1 MRLLTATLLGLL
13 APTLTIASDYPVQ
26 PVPFTQ
32 VRLTGGLLANRQATN
47 AEVTMPFALE
57 QCETSGRIKN
67 FDLAAEVM
75 RRRAAGETNFQIK
88 PPTQYPFDDT
98 DVYKAIEGAAFCLSV
113 KPDPATQAKLE
124 EIIKRIA
131 AAQEA
136 DGYLYTFRTMH
147 PDSPGHDWIDQQRW
161 RKDPQL
167 SHELYNLGH
176 LYEAGFAHYQ
186 ATGSRSLLDLC
197 LKSAELLQKDFGDG
211 EPRIAPGHQVLEMGL
226 AKLYRH
232 TGDQRW
238 LNLAKFFLEVR
249 GKGREY
255 SQDHKPVI
263 AQDKAVGHAVRAN
276 YMYAGMADVAAL
288 TGDQRY
294 LDAITKIWNNVV
306 ETKLHLTGGC
316 GARANG
322 EAYGNDYEL
331 PHRCYNETCAA
342 VAFLFWNHRMF
353 LMTGDAKY
361 MDVFE
366 RSLYNGVLSGVSLS
380 GDRFFYPNPLEYDGS
395 AKNNH
400 GFAGRAPW
408 FGCACCPPNV
418 LRTLASLGDYV
429 YAVRTQSTERAKP
442 APLSSPKG
450 GEGQGEEAEL
460 FVNLYAQSTATA
472 VIGDKKVK
480 LEQTT
485 AYPWDGKIRLRVT
498 PEKPG
503 TFTLNLRVPGW
514 VEGKPLPSG
523 LYTYDNATPAKWS
536 IRVNGKKVIYEKS
549 CRSAN
554 PSSGLAATLSPLD
567 GERAGV
573 RGAPQIRNGFAA
585 ITREWKAGDE
595 ITLDFPMPVRRVA
608 GNAKIAATKNQVAL
622 ERGPIVYAF
631 EGVDNDGSA
640 FDALL
645 PASAKITPK
654 HRADFLGGVTVLNTT
669 KAARVS
675 VDKSGKRLTKPA
687 KLTAIPYAVWA
698 NRGLTPMAVW
708 LARDAATARPI
719 QPPTLASRAKI
730 TTSFAR
736 AGMNTAYINDQ
747 LMPEN
752 FTDGFAPNFDFWPHK
767 GTSEWITYELAQ
779 PTKVSAVRISWFDDT
794 GSGECR
800 LPDSW
805 RITYRDAENK
815 WQPVS
820 NPSEYAIK
828 KRDPVRV
835 TFDPITS
842 KSLRLEVELSKDF
855 SAGLYE
861 WEVE

>member
-1 MRLLTATLLGLL
+1 MLLLVLVLGGM
-13 APTLTIASDYPVQ
+13 ARAAADYLIQ
-26 PVPFTQ
+26 PVPFTRVQ
-32 VRLTGGLLANRQATN
+32 FTGGLLARRQATN
-47 AEVTMPFALE
+47 ASVTMPFALE

-75 RRRAAGETNFQIK
+75 RRRAAGETQFQIK

-113 KPDPATQAKLE
+113 KPDAALQAKLE
-124 EIIKRIA
+124 TIIARVA
-131 AAQEA
+131 AAQEP

-147 PDSPGHDWIDQQRW
+147 PDSPGHDWIDPQRW
-161 RKDPQL
+161 LKDPRL

-176 LYEAGFAHYQ
+176 LYEAGVAYYR
-186 ATGSRSLLDLC
+186 ATGSRSLFDIC
-197 LKSAELLQKDFGDG
+197 LRSAALLEQDFGDHQL
-211 EPRIAPGHQVLEMGL
+211 RISPGHQIIEMGL
-226 AKLYRH
+226 VKLYRQ
-232 TGDQRW
+232 TGDTNW
-238 LNLAKFFLEVR
+238 LDLAKFFLDVR
-249 GKGREY
+249 GKGSDY
-255 SQDHKPVI
+255 SQDHKPVQQ
-263 AQDKAVGHAVRAN
+263 QDKAVGHAVRAN
-276 YMYAGMADVAAL
+276 YMYSGMADVAAL

-306 ETKLHLTGGC
+306 DTKLHLTGGC

-429 YAVRTQSTERAKP
+429 YATQGDK
-442 APLSSPKG
+442 
-450 GEGQGEEAEL
+450 L
-460 FVNLYAQSTATA
+460 FVNLYAQGEATAT
-472 VIGDKKVK
+472 ISGNKVK
-480 LEQTT
+480 LAQTT
-485 AYPWDGKIRLRVT
+485 EYPWDGKI
-498 PEKPG
+498 
-503 TFTLNLRVPGW
+503 NLRVALEKSATFTVNIRIPGW
-514 VEGKPLPSG
+514 VEGKPLPSD
-523 LYTYDNATPAKWS
+523 LYTYDDATPAKWS
-536 IRVNGKKVIYEKS
+536 VRVNGKTI
-549 CRSAN
+549 
-554 PSSGLAATLSPLD
+554 T
-567 GERAGV
+567 
-573 RGAPQIRNGFAA
+573 APRQNGFAS

-631 EGVDNDGSA
+631 EGVDNAGSV
-640 FDALL
+640 FDAVL
-645 PASAKITPK
+645 PPNAKIKPAF
-654 HRADFLGGVTVLNTT
+654 RADFLGGVTVLNIT
-669 KAARVS
+669 KAQRVAM
-675 VDKSGKRLTKPA
+675 DKSDKLVTKAA

-708 LARDAATARPI
+708 LARDASVARPI
-719 QPPTLASRAKI
+719 RPPTLATQAKVSV
-730 TTSFAR
+730 SFVR
-736 AGMNTAYINDQ
+736 PGMNTAYLNDQ
-747 LMPEN
+747 LVPQN

-767 GTSEWITYELAQ
+767 GTTETITYEFAEAA
-779 PTKVSAVRISWFDDT
+779 TVRAVRVSWFDDT

-800 LPDSW
+800 LPVSW
-805 RITYRDAENK
+805 RVLYRDENK
-815 WQPVS
+815 QWQPVA
-820 NPSEYAIK
+820 NASEYTIK

-835 TFDPITS
+835 TFDAVKT
-842 KSLRLEVELSKDF
+842 KALRLEVQLPKEF

-861 WEVE
+861 WEAE